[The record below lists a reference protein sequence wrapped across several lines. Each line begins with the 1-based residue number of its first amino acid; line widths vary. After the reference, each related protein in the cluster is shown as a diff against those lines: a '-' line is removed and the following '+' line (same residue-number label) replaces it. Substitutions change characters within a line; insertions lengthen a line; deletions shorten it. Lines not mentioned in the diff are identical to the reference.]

1 MDSKTSATDS
11 SKSSGI
17 RFPIKP
23 HSYKTGHWDGMMS
36 DEILF
41 QDADGNNFIG
51 TCYQGFMDGSEFCC
65 FYDRSD
71 YDVCSVVVW
80 AEIPDVIENKKVYS
94 QVTTDKEHKKLMKV
108 LYPKNNK

>member
-1 MDSKTSATDS
+1 
-11 SKSSGI
+11 
-17 RFPIKP
+17 
-23 HSYKTGHWDGMMS
+23 MMS

-65 FYDRSD
+65 YDR
-71 YDVCSVVVW
+71 VTTMFAPVVVW

-94 QVTTDKEHKKLMKV
+94 QVTTDKEHK
-108 LYPKNNK
+108 N